1 MMIFNFLEENNFK
14 IFFFL
19 VGGYNVL
26 DGIMGKGWDVKLLC
40 VDVVDCYFKFVILF
54 IVYLDK
60 KYFIIKF
67 LFLYFEVFFFMGLDY
82 RDKCKVLFM

>member
-26 DGIMGKGWDVKLLC
+26 DGIMGKGWDVKLLR
-40 VDVVDCYFKFVILF
+40 VDVADCYFKFVILF